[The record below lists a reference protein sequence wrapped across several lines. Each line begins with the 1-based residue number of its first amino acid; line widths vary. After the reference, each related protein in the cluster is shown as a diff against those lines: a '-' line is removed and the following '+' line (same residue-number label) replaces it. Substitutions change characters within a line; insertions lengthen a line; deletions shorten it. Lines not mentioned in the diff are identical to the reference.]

1 MQILRS
7 ARLSSE
13 QQSAL
18 AQHPAQRMTIAK
30 RRRLYHTKAEFD
42 NYSYP
47 NPGLSNGL

>member
-7 ARLSSE
+7 ARLSSG

-18 AQHPAQRMTIAK
+18 AQHPPLGMTIAN
-30 RRRLYHTKAEFD
+30 RHRLYHTKAELD